1 MVEMYLYPEV
11 EILWAQAEQGR
22 SPDQQPLEAN
32 LEAVTAAQ
40 KLLSDAHVTG
50 ECALQHK
57 VDQHCSPPTIINF
70 AFVPLCLIT
79 LPKQSL

>member
-11 EILWAQAEQGR
+11 EILWAQAEQGF

-40 KLLSDAHVTG
+40 KLLNDAHVTS
-50 ECALQHK
+50 ECALQYK
-57 VDQHCSPPTIINF
+57 VSP
-70 AFVPLCLIT
+70 CC
-79 LPKQSL
+79 

>member
-11 EILWAQAEQGR
+11 EILWAQAEQGY
-22 SPDQQPLEAN
+22 SPEQQPQEAN

-40 KLLSDAHVTG
+40 KLLSDAHVTD

-57 VDQHCSPPTIINF
+57 VSPHR
-70 AFVPLCLIT
+70 
-79 LPKQSL
+79 